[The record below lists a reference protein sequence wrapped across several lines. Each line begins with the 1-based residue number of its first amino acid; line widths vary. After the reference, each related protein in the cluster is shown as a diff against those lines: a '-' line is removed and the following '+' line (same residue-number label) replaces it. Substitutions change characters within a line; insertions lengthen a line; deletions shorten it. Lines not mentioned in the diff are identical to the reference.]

1 MAEELMGEMSGDNL
15 RSVATNPG
23 LTEDLALLLLN
34 RSDLPAAVLD
44 ELARNPSA
52 MQSHRV
58 RSRVACHPHT
68 PRHLAIN
75 VIRQLYTFELMQV
88 ALAPTALPEVIIA
101 AEQAILMR
109 LDKIAAG
116 ERITLGHRGSTRIAG
131 ALLLDGDPRVI
142 EAALDNGRLTEDFVL
157 KAIMSPKASPVL
169 LELVSHHAKW
179 SLRADLREALLRN
192 EKLPVARA
200 LELAKLMPVR
210 TLREILHDARLREN
224 VRTFLEKE
232 VQKRSGT

>member
-1 MAEELMGEMSGDNL
+1 MAEELQDIAPEGL
-15 RSVATNPG
+15 RSVASNPG

-44 ELARNPSA
+44 ELSRNSSA

-58 RSRVACHPHT
+58 RARVACHPHT

-116 ERITLGHRGSTRIAG
+116 ERITLGRRGSTRIAG
-131 ALLLDGDPRVI
+131 ALLLDGDARI
-142 EAALDNGRLTEDFVL
+142 MEAALDNPRLTEDVVI
-157 KAIMSPKASPVL
+157 KAIMSPKASPAL

-179 SLRADLREALLRN
+179 SLRADIREVLLRN

-200 LELAKLMPVR
+200 LEIAKVVPMR
-210 TLREILHDARLREN
+210 MLREILHDSRVREN
-224 VRTFLEKE
+224 VRTFLQKE
-232 VQKRSGT
+232 VQRRSST

>member
-1 MAEELMGEMSGDNL
+1 MAEELHDVAPEGL
-15 RSVATNPG
+15 RSVASNPG

-34 RSDLPAAVLD
+34 RTDLPAAVLD
-44 ELARNPSA
+44 ELSRNSSA
-52 MQSHRV
+52 MQSRRV
-58 RSRVACHPHT
+58 RARVACHPHT

-116 ERITLGHRGSTRIAG
+116 ERITLGRRGSTRIAG
-131 ALLLDGDPRVI
+131 ALLLDGDVRI
-142 EAALDNGRLTEDFVL
+142 MEAALDNPRLTEDVVTN
-157 KAIMSPKASPVL
+157 AIMSPKASPAL

-179 SLRADLREALLRN
+179 SLRADIRAALLRN

-200 LELAKLMPVR
+200 LEIAKMIPVH
-210 TLREILHDARLREN
+210 TLREILHDSRLREN
-224 VRTFLEKE
+224 VRTFLQNE
-232 VQKRSGT
+232 VKRKGST

>member
-1 MAEELMGEMSGDNL
+1 MAEELHDVAPEGL
-15 RSVATNPG
+15 RSVASNPG

-34 RSDLPAAVLD
+34 RTDLPAAVLD
-44 ELARNPSA
+44 ELSRNPSA

-58 RSRVACHPHT
+58 RARVACHPHT

-88 ALAPTALPEVIIA
+88 ALAPAALPEVIIA

-116 ERITLGHRGSTRIAG
+116 ERITLGRRGSTRIAG
-131 ALLLDGDPRVI
+131 ALLLDGDARI
-142 EAALDNGRLTEDFVL
+142 MEAALDNPRLTEEFVT

-179 SLRADLREALLRN
+179 SLRADVREALLRN

-200 LELAKLMPVR
+200 LEIAKVMPAR
-210 TLREILHDARLREN
+210 TLREILHDSRVRET
-224 VRTFLEKE
+224 VRTFLQKE
-232 VQKRSGT
+232 VQRRSST

>member
-1 MAEELMGEMSGDNL
+1 MPEELHDVSAERL
-15 RSVATNPG
+15 RGVASNPG

-34 RSDLPAAVLD
+34 RTDLPAAVLD
-44 ELARNPSA
+44 ELSRNPSA

-109 LDKIAAG
+109 LEKIAAG
-116 ERITLGHRGSTRIAG
+116 ERITLGRRGSTRIAG
-131 ALLLDGDPRVI
+131 ALLLDGDARVM
-142 EAALDNGRLTEDFVL
+142 EAALDNPRLTEDVVI
-157 KAIMSPKASPVL
+157 KAVMSPKVSPAL

-179 SLRADLREALLRN
+179 SLRSEIREALLRN
-192 EKLPVARA
+192 EKLPVPRA
-200 LELAKLMPVR
+200 MEMAKVMPLKAV
-210 TLREILHDARLREN
+210 REILHDARLREN
-224 VRTFLEKE
+224 VRVLLQKE
-232 VQKRSGT
+232 VEKRST

>member
-1 MAEELMGEMSGDNL
+1 MAEELIHDVSAEGL
-15 RSVATNPG
+15 RSIAVNPG

-34 RSDLPAAVLD
+34 RTDLPAAVLD
-44 ELARNPSA
+44 ELSRNSSA

-58 RSRVACHPHT
+58 RARVACHPHT

-116 ERITLGHRGSTRIAG
+116 ERITLGRRGSTRIAG
-131 ALLLDGDPRVI
+131 ALLLDGDARVM
-142 EAALDNGRLTEDFVL
+142 EAALDNPRLTEDVII
-157 KAIMSPKASPVL
+157 KAIMSPKVSPTL

-179 SLRADLREALLRN
+179 SLRADVREGLLRN

-200 LELAKLMPVR
+200 LELAKQIPLP
-210 TLREILHDARLREN
+210 TLREILHHSRLREN
-224 VRTFLEKE
+224 VRTFLQKE
-232 VQKRSGT
+232 LERRSS